1 MENYIDLIVNTI
13 LRTMKDKNITASKL
27 ERELDLGNRTIS
39 HWKNGTQPTLEK
51 LIKVAKYLDISIDEI
66 LEISNPMPPA
76 QKSLYIKIAREDL
89 RWINKCLDVLI
100 GEDNKDEMIA
110 DAEGIKKYIERALNE
125 YDKRDQSVYL

>member
-1 MENYIDLIVNTI
+1 MDYTQIIIEKIINELNT
-13 LRTMKDKNITASKL
+13 RGITGQEL
-27 ERELDLGNRTIS
+27 EKELNLGNRTIS
-39 HWKNGTQPTLEK
+39 NWKRGTQPTLEK
-51 LIKVAKYLDISIDEI
+51 LIKVTKYLDISIDEI

>member
-89 RWINKCLDVLI
+89 RWINKCLE
-100 GEDNKDEMIA
+100 EDINCHSESIKHHLLRIDE
-110 DAEGIKKYIERALNE
+110 L
-125 YDKRDQSVYL
+125 KREKEILDMFSDSLLKE